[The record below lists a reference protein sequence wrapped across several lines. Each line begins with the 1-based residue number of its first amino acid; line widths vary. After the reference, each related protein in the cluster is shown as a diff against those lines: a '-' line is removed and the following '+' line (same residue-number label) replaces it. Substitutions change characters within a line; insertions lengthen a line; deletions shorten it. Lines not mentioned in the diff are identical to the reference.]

1 MVREERYVKSK
12 LGYKLLILAIK
23 YIPLIITLFYILN
36 VLLYWFNIDTPVI
49 SNIAGVSLLTW
60 IVLLLSAIVFK
71 FCIYHRLF
79 LYYILISDLITIYDF
94 YIGIPLNTRTILEIQ
109 SILIGILIFSILFI
123 YLKTHDKSNK
133 KLVIKNN

>member
-60 IVLLLSAIVFK
+60 IVLFLSAIVFK

-94 YIGIPLNTRTILEIQ
+94 YIGIPLNTRAILEIQ

>member
-1 MVREERYVKSK
+1 MAKEERYVKSK

-60 IVLLLSAIVFK
+60 VVLFLSAIVFK

-94 YIGIPLNTRTILEIQ
+94 YIGIPLSTRAILEIQ

-123 YLKTHDKSNK
+123 HLKTYDKSNK
-133 KLVIKNN
+133 KLIIKNN

>member
-1 MVREERYVKSK
+1 MAKEERYVKSK

-36 VLLYWFNIDTPVI
+36 QLLYWFNIDTPVI

-60 IVLLLSAIVFK
+60 IVLFLSAIVFK

-109 SILIGILIFSILFI
+109 SVLIGILIFSILFT
-123 YLKTHDKSNK
+123 YLKTYDKSNK
-133 KLVIKNN
+133 KLIIKNN

>member
-60 IVLLLSAIVFK
+60 IVLFLSAIVFK

-94 YIGIPLNTRTILEIQ
+94 YIEIPLNTRTILEIQ

-133 KLVIKNN
+133 KLVIKDN

>member
-1 MVREERYVKSK
+1 MAKEERYVKSK

-36 VLLYWFNIDTPVI
+36 QLLYWFNIDTPVI

-60 IVLLLSAIVFK
+60 IVLFLSAIVFK

-79 LYYILISDLITIYDF
+79 LYYILISNLITIYDF

-109 SILIGILIFSILFI
+109 SVLIGILIFSILFT
-123 YLKTHDKSNK
+123 YLKTYDKSNK
-133 KLVIKNN
+133 KLIIKNN

>member
-60 IVLLLSAIVFK
+60 IVLFLSAIVFK